1 MGRKVVFHYGKGRTL
16 LPGQSRSLKMLF
28 EKNNLN
34 KHIQFK
40 HAVQMFPGLP
50 YNGPRVT
57 LAMTVE
63 FARAKR
69 DQHAPIQRNHF
80 SLDADNPE
88 TSSSGVH

>member
-1 MGRKVVFHYGKGRTL
+1 MGRKVVFHEGKGCTL

-28 EKNNLN
+28 EKNNLS
-34 KHIQFK
+34 KHIQFM
-40 HAVQMFPGLP
+40 HAVQMFPGLSC
-50 YNGPRVT
+50 NGPHVT
-57 LAMTVE
+57 LTMTVE
-63 FARAKR
+63 FSSAKR